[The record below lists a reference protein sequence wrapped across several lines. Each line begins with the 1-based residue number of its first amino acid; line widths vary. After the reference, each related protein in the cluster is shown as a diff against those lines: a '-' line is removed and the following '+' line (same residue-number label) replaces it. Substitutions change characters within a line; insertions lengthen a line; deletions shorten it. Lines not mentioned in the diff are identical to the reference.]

1 MTFPIS
7 VNPTTGVQTSPIR
20 AITVAGTADPAAG
33 AEMTVFTVPA
43 GQAWELLS
51 VRFTLVS
58 SATVATRRVHLTFDD
73 GTNTFAKIP
82 VLSTQAASLTYGYTF
97 MVDIESS
104 ALQSLD
110 VPTRIPR
117 LTLPTGFRVITVTE
131 NIQAGDNFSAGVYA
145 YVGY

>member
-1 MTFPIS
+1 
-7 VNPTTGVQTSPIR
+7 
-20 AITVAGTADPAAG
+20 
-33 AEMTVFTVPA
+33 
-43 GQAWELLS
+43 
-51 VRFTLVS
+51 
-58 SATVATRRVHLTFDD
+58 
-73 GTNTFAKIP
+73 
-82 VLSTQAASLTYGYTF
+82 